1 MAGVNAGAQVAATKA
16 GWHGM
21 RRVLYLGMEME
32 VKPTLLQVLTFVP
45 SCGVEDEPGRCVV
58 EMLVPSCSFSPLLSA
73 GRVV

>member
-32 VKPTLLQVLTFVP
+32 VKPTPRYCKF
-45 SCGVEDEPGRCVV
+45 
-58 EMLVPSCSFSPLLSA
+58 
-73 GRVV
+73 